1 MTSKGWKRG
10 LVTAGALLLGLA
22 VATSSWA
29 QGMFYKEIKKDDRF
43 YVFNDAKK
51 ADAFEKS
58 GETGTGLTRMGAGPN
73 GETVFADSETALELF
88 FFKYGI
94 SQVVERPKSPTQR
107 IVWQDG
113 KTRITTDN
121 AYLEISNRLQLRYTH
136 ELPDDS
142 IQLPGTETKG
152 DSKGSFR
159 IRRAKLKSEGWIFNQ
174 YITYEVQLNWPAATG
189 SNIGAFLEDAYVGW
203 DPTKKGTFKVMIGQ
217 NKVPFGHQEMTSS
230 GSQLF
235 VDRAEVSNTYAR
247 GRDTGLTVIG
257 VLGGNKLEYRAGV
270 YNGNGLTRTLNDNAK
285 FQYNARLMWQV
296 AGNQPLKQRAWV
308 SGVYYSEGDFEST
321 DKPLFA
327 LGANFEKNDFH
338 LATTA
343 IDLKDTIY
351 GFDGTFKFKGVFLTA
366 EYYLRERTPEPPAP
380 GAAAAKFDSDGWFAQ
395 AAYNFGPGRK
405 WALAGRYGSWDP
417 SSLLS
422 VNERTEWRVGLSYF
436 YSRHTLKV
444 QADFGELKTEAAAGD
459 IKNQEFRL
467 QTQIIF

>member
-1 MTSKGWKRG
+1 MRG
-10 LVTAGALLLGLA
+10 FQAAGAMLLGLA
-22 VATSSWA
+22 LATSSFA
-29 QGMFYKEIKKDDRF
+29 QGMFYKEFRKDGRI

-51 ADAFEKS
+51 AAAFEAS
-58 GETGTGLTRMGAGPN
+58 GETGTGLTRIGVGPN
-73 GETVFADSETALELF
+73 GETVFADSEQALDLF

-94 SQVVERPKSPTQR
+94 AQVVERPKSPTQR
-107 IVWQDG
+107 VEWRDG

-136 ELPDDS
+136 ELPDDT
-142 IQLPGTETKG
+142 IQLPGTDARG

-159 IRRAKLKSEGWIFNQ
+159 IRRAKFKSEGWIFNQ
-174 YITYEVQLNWPAATG
+174 NITYEVQLNWPALTG
-189 SNIGAFLEDAYVGW
+189 SNVGAFLEDAYVGW
-203 DPTKKGTFKVMIGQ
+203 DPTKKGTFKVMMGQ
-217 NKVPFGHQEMTSS
+217 NKVPFGHQELTSS

-235 VDRAEVSNTYAR
+235 VDRAEVSNQYAR

-257 VLGGNKLEYRAGV
+257 VLGGNKLEYRAGI
-270 YNGNGLTRTLNDNAK
+270 YNGNGLTRSANDNDK

-321 DKPLFA
+321 DKPLVA
-327 LGANFEKNDFH
+327 LGANFESNDFH
-338 LATTA
+338 GVTTNV
-343 IDLKDTIY
+343 DLKDTVW
-351 GFDGTFKFKGVFLTA
+351 GFDGTLKYKGVFATA
-366 EYYLRERTPEPPAP
+366 EYYVRERTPET
-380 GAAAAKFDSDGWFAQ
+380 GSQFNSDGWFAQ
-395 AAYNFGPGRK
+395 LAYNFGPARK
-405 WALAGRYGSWDP
+405 WAIAGRLGEFDP
-417 SSLLS
+417 SDLLS
-422 VNERTEWRVGLSYF
+422 VNSRKEWRLGLSYF